1 MSTTT
6 RPLTRPWWLFPLG
19 AATVIFLVSALPRYV
34 GLDPSQSLV
43 ATDRGPAF
51 YPALVT
57 HIFFGSVML
66 CCGVLQL
73 WPWLRAHHPKVHRW
87 TGRTYVVT
95 GIPTGVAALVT
106 SQFPAAGPAQ
116 QVGNTFLGVL
126 FLLFTVLGYR
136 AARQR
141 RFKDHREWMYRSY
154 AMAFS
159 IVANRFWGMVLLM
172 MFVPEVMTGA
182 DIGTEDP
189 TLASAA
195 AASAWVS
202 WVVNLLIAEW
212 IIHRKPRRRGNRQAS
227 ASRSVERQT
236 PVSSSSGISTAPP
249 S

>member
-1 MSTTT
+1 MSTST
-6 RPLTRPWWLFPLG
+6 RPLARQWWVFPLA
-19 AATVIFLVSALPRYV
+19 AATVIFLVTALPRYV

-43 ATDRGPAF
+43 PTDRGPAF

-73 WPWLRAHHPKVHRW
+73 WPWLRNNHPKVHRW

-95 GIPTGVAALVT
+95 AIPTGLAALVT
-106 SQFPAAGPAQ
+106 SQFPAAGPSQ
-116 QVGNTFLGVL
+116 QVGNTFLAVL
-126 FLLFTVLGYR
+126 FLLFTVQGYR

-159 IVANRFWGMVLLM
+159 IVANRFWGMVM
-172 MFVPEVMTGA
+172 IMVFVPEVMTGA
-182 DIGTEDP
+182 DLGTEDP

-212 IIHRKPRRRGNRQAS
+212 IIHRKPRRRGADQAS
-227 ASRSVERQT
+227 ASRRVERQT
-236 PVSSSSGISTAPP
+236 PVSSSSGISTLPP

>member
-1 MSTTT
+1 MSTSS
-6 RPLTRPWWLFPLG
+6 RPLARQWWVFPLA
-19 AATVIFLVSALPRYV
+19 AATVIFLVTALPRYV

-43 ATDRGPAF
+43 PTDRGPAF

-73 WPWLRAHHPKVHRW
+73 WPWLRANHPKVHRW

-95 GIPTGVAALVT
+95 AIPTGVAALVT
-106 SQFPAAGPAQ
+106 SQFPAAGPSQ
-116 QVGNTFLGVL
+116 QVGNTFLAVL
-126 FLLFTVLGYR
+126 FLLFTVQGFR

-159 IVANRFWGMVLLM
+159 IVANRFWGMVM
-172 MFVPEVMTGA
+172 IIAFVPEVMTGA

-212 IIHRKPRRRGNRQAS
+212 IIHRKPRRRRTDQAS
-227 ASRSVERQT
+227 ASRRVERQT
-236 PVSSSSGISTAPP
+236 PVSSSSGISTLPP